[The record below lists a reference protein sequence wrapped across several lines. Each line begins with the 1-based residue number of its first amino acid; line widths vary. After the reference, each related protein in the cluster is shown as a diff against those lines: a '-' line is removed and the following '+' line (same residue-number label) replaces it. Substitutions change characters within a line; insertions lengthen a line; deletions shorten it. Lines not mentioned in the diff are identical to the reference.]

1 MNTKIITDQI
11 SEIRGYQTG
20 SFLAFFLN
28 TEKRLLQ
35 RNSYYTYMIDQEKT
49 GFESSRQVMNALK
62 LLNSP
67 YLPSNQRYESHLLLM
82 SYRIQRV
89 FDNSGSEA
97 GYLRRGLLIKQTSN
111 SF

>member
-1 MNTKIITDQI
+1 
-11 SEIRGYQTG
+11 
-20 SFLAFFLN
+20 
-28 TEKRLLQ
+28 
-35 RNSYYTYMIDQEKT
+35 MIDQEKT
-49 GFESSRQVMNALK
+49 GFESSKQVMNALK

-67 YLPSNQRYESHLLLM
+67 YLPSNQRYESHLLLT

-89 FDNSGSEA
+89 FYNSGSEA